1 MSEYFPLPLLPL
13 RTFRCPVIFQ
23 IFQSYEQLVEK
34 LTFAIEETEGFG
46 QEWLIKCYC
55 HQIVS
60 IFMQQ
65 ESGDVKI
72 QYGQLGASEGP
83 ELSLVCFVMMGIGH
97 G

>member
-1 MSEYFPLPLLPL
+1 
-13 RTFRCPVIFQ
+13 
-23 IFQSYEQLVEK
+23 
-34 LTFAIEETEGFG
+34 
-46 QEWLIKCYC
+46 
-55 HQIVS
+55 
-60 IFMQQ
+60 MQQ